1 MERKANRRLKIS
13 EKQWICLTKRNHPGF
28 SNARIAQNVQ
38 EEFGITVT
46 NCCIRQ
52 TLSKE
57 SEIMAAEVEEPSQ
70 QSKLQTEI
78 RNKFEA
84 KLADE
89 VNNLYLITNVSYSVV
104 RAAGRRIQF

>member
-13 EKQWICLTKRNHPGF
+13 EKQWICLTKRNHPEF
-28 SNARIAQNVQ
+28 SNARIAQNA
-38 EEFGITVT
+38 
-46 NCCIRQ
+46 
-52 TLSKE
+52 KE

-89 VNNLYLITNVSYSVV
+89 VNNLYLITNVSYSIV

>member
-1 MERKANRRLKIS
+1 MERKVNRRLKLS
-13 EKQWICLTKRNHPGF
+13 EKQWICRTKRDHPGF
-28 SNARIAQNVQ
+28 SNSRIAQNVR

-46 NCCIRQ
+46 RESIRK

-57 SEIMAAEVEEPSQ
+57 AEIMAAMVEEPSQ
-70 QSKLQTEI
+70 QSRLQSAI

-89 VNNLYLITNVSYSVV
+89 VNNLYLITNVFYSIV
-104 RAAGRRIQF
+104 REAGRRIQL